1 MPFIARSAA
10 TIRTALL
17 ADWKSRYTARG
28 VDLDVTEDGD
38 AYALADALAIE
49 QEALEL
55 AAQESA
61 HRVLVRE
68 TTGTDLDA
76 FAEDWGTAR
85 LPASAARRHVIV
97 TGSAATTYSISGR
110 TLNSARGIAFA
121 PIDTSGA
128 ALTSITTDG
137 SGNYTLLAEAQTEG
151 TVGNVDD
158 GTVLTWSSAP
168 SGMGAT
174 GEVTSGAS
182 TRDGED
188 EESDADLQT
197 RILEIMRERPA
208 SGNRADV
215 RSIALEITGVVKA
228 YVYPLLAPAVVPPA
242 TRPAVGT
249 PHSPGTWTVVVMGAA
264 QGDTTTNTRVI
275 GGVAGAELASHK
287 GYFEGTH
294 DALGNVRSSSDVFA
308 QKRHIT
314 LEPENYTVEAV
325 NVQAQN
331 VVVQLVLDSS
341 ASWAWTGSALTAS
354 SSTTTSVTVS
364 GNHSAKV
371 GKDVLVFIGTSN
383 TRGGW
388 TKVRI
393 LTATYSSGPGT
404 TEFTFAAVATAPTT
418 AKGVYPAPSNWSSL
432 RTAAFAHFDALGPSD
447 VNTSTYPR
455 SARFPPE
462 SWGDRATLYPL
473 RLGADLTAVDGVL
486 TADVTTPSST
496 VVPSQAKTLVTL
508 GEFLVT
514 Q

>member
-1 MPFIARSAA
+1 MPFVARSAA
-10 TIRTALL
+10 TIRSALL

-28 VDLDVTEDGD
+28 VDLDVSEDGD

-55 AAQESA
+55 AAQEAA

-85 LPASAARRHVIV
+85 LPASAARRHVLV
-97 TGSAATTYSISGR
+97 TGANSTTYSISGR

-151 TVGNVDD
+151 TVGNVDV

-174 GEVTSGAS
+174 GAVTSGAS
-182 TRDGED
+182 ARDGED

-215 RSIALEITGVVKA
+215 RSIALEITGVAKA
-228 YVYPLLAPAVVPPA
+228 YVYPLLAPPA
-242 TRPAVGT
+242 STPGAGT
-249 PHSPGTWTVVVMGAA
+249 PHSAGTWTVVVMGDA
-264 QGDTTTNTRVI
+264 QGDTTTNSRVI
-275 GGVAGAELASHK
+275 NGTPGAALSSHK

-294 DALGNVRSSSDVFA
+294 DASGNVRSTASAVFS

-314 LEPENYTVEAV
+314 LEPANYTVEAA
-325 NVQAQN
+325 NTQTQN
-331 VVVQLVLDSS
+331 VVAQLVLDSS
-341 ASWAWTGSALTAS
+341 ASWSWTGAAMAIA
-354 SSTTTSVTVS
+354 SSTTTTITIA
-364 GNHSAKV
+364 GDQTAKN
-371 GKDVLVFIGTSN
+371 GKDALVFIGVAN

-388 TKVRI
+388 TKI
-393 LTATYSSGPGT
+393 NLGT
-404 TEFTFAAVATAPTT
+404 GVFGGVNTVFTFTALAAAPTT
-418 AKGVYPAPSNWSSL
+418 AKGCYPAPSNWSAL
-432 RTAAFAHFDALGPSD
+432 RTAAFTHFDALGPSD
-447 VNTSTYPR
+447 VDTSTYPR

-496 VVPSQAKTLVTL
+496 VVPSQAKTLVAL
-508 GEFLVT
+508 GELLVT